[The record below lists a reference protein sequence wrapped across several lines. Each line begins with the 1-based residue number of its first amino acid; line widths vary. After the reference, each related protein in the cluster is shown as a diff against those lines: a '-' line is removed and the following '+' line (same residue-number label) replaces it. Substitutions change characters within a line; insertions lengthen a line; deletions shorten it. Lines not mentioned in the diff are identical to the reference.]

1 MRATLPVF
9 LILLAGCRT
18 GPPEPVEIEASDMC
32 ALCRMAISEK
42 QYAAEIIDPDE
53 TPAKFDDIA
62 CMIRYAKE
70 HGRRRTAAIF
80 AVDYPSRR
88 WIGAASAHYVQSEK
102 IPSPMR
108 GGLIALK
115 DEAEARNQAA
125 RFSGRVLAFD
135 DLWK

>member
-1 MRATLPVF
+1 MRRMLPVF

-18 GPPEPVEIEASDMC
+18 GPLEPVEIEASDMC
-32 ALCRMAISEK
+32 ARCRMAISEK

-53 TPAKFDDIA
+53 QPAKFDDIA
-62 CMIRYAKE
+62 CMVRYAKE
-70 HGRRRTAAIF
+70 RGRRPTSAIF
-80 AVDYPSRR
+80 VVDYSNRG
-88 WIGAASAHYVQSEK
+88 WLDAARAYYVQSEQ

-115 DEAEARNQAA
+115 DEAEARKQAA